1 AGGLRSKGAWSVF
14 TPLAEAHFLQPFSTD
29 PTDTLTVFIHE
40 DLTKASAFAEMQLRE
55 LGFDLEANRCGENRV
70 AEGYLVDLCR
80 GSTPGDCS
88 PEFANHL
95 VEDESLVDSILN
107 DEARVCVLEHIA
119 ELVEL
124 FDLCICIGFSLGIDK
139 LVLLKPQ
146 VKSLGEIVG
155 RHGRSPDPAK
165 VAALSEWGPIGSLKQ
180 LQEFLGTANYS
191 RDQIGPKFAVA
202 MDPLRRYLREGDKAF
217 PMTPRGLEAVER
229 LKRLMRK
236 ATCLAVPDERAA
248 ANGSRP
254 YEQLAD
260 CCKAGLGGA
269 HLQMS
274 ADLRRWNPLAYHAES
289 LSAAQ
294 TLWHP
299 FRQEQ
304 HAQLK
309 CRRKFRSLFGSIPVV
324 MYTDHANNVRLQ
336 DKPLDQIDPVS
347 FRTCSELTADGSEI
361 RNLSGRS
368 MKLAD
373 GLSRLFETTGVPA
386 EQEQEMLKRLERR
399 TQELWTAHARL
410 CDPDCDDFLEFPEP
424 EPEPKKVTAAEV
436 AKGQELVS
444 DQVQTAAE
452 GSATLHPP
460 VGLIEDGL
468 RSAGVNSVVIASASP
483 FTDDD
488 NFGYWVDVKG
498 SLPTAAAYAGGCST
512 GSTHRA
518 AQLVAFGRRS
528 CASRA
533 RVHRVELTDARNTWV
548 AIEGFIG
555 GEPSIQGTYTDVAF
569 LCQAVPDTFEPQR
582 KLRPGVLV
590 APTQGQ
596 QRAVSFWNRLG
607 EVLAFLRV
615 PSLSE
620 AVPFRENLYSASP
633 KRLEDEGLAFCV
645 VCGKKAQLHRCGM
658 CGGPIHLT
666 CLPEAEGGVAHPDI
680 ACGPCAALR
689 CEKPATM
696 AVAEVSLSYEE
707 RLLDPEE
714 EEGDDSWTRLKGSS
728 KELALER
735 SMGYEKRF
743 LLQGLFH
750 RAGERPNWIKEMW
763 AETGAGALSDGPLE
777 LPFKPGEGRGMPLPM
792 DPKLEQHTLGPWMD
806 VYVDFTGPYTESDGH
821 RYACKLLRVPILEP
835 CRSLKRGED
844 PAGPSAY
851 GSGNGGDVHKAC
863 ASEWA
868 RVLPL
873 VHYIMM
879 NTPILES
886 GLVPRDLDREWSLR
900 DHVERELV
908 PFRAPGQLPVDEWA
922 KAVFRNFKTIESTLS
937 RYLSMT
943 EERRAEL
950 YDRGHLKRDWTIGE
964 R

>member
-1 AGGLRSKGAWSVF
+1 
-14 TPLAEAHFLQPFSTD
+14 
-29 PTDTLTVFIHE
+29 
-40 DLTKASAFAEMQLRE
+40 M
-55 LGFDLEANRCGENRV
+55 
-70 AEGYLVDLCR
+70 
-80 GSTPGDCS
+80 
-88 PEFANHL
+88 
-95 VEDESLVDSILN
+95 
-107 DEARVCVLEHIA
+107 LEHIA

-460 VGLIEDGL
+460 VPVLYAPAYQ
-468 RSAGVNSVVIASASP
+468 STPGV
-483 FTDDD
+483 
-488 NFGYWVDVKG
+488 G
-498 SLPTAAAYAGGCST
+498 AGGTYRGRLAVCRS
-512 GSTHRA
+512 
-518 AQLVAFGRRS
+518 QLRGYRERLA
-528 CASRA
+528 
-533 RVHRVELTDARNTWV
+533 VHR
-548 AIEGFIG
+548 
-555 GEPSIQGTYTDVAF
+555 
-569 LCQAVPDTFEPQR
+569 
-582 KLRPGVLV
+582 
-590 APTQGQ
+590 
-596 QRAVSFWNRLG
+596 
-607 EVLAFLRV
+607 
-615 PSLSE
+615 
-620 AVPFRENLYSASP
+620 
-633 KRLEDEGLAFCV
+633 
-645 VCGKKAQLHRCGM
+645 
-658 CGGPIHLT
+658 
-666 CLPEAEGGVAHPDI
+666 
-680 ACGPCAALR
+680 
-689 CEKPATM
+689 
-696 AVAEVSLSYEE
+696 
-707 RLLDPEE
+707 
-714 EEGDDSWTRLKGSS
+714 
-728 KELALER
+728 
-735 SMGYEKRF
+735 
-743 LLQGLFH
+743 
-750 RAGERPNWIKEMW
+750 
-763 AETGAGALSDGPLE
+763 
-777 LPFKPGEGRGMPLPM
+777 
-792 DPKLEQHTLGPWMD
+792 
-806 VYVDFTGPYTESDGH
+806 
-821 RYACKLLRVPILEP
+821 
-835 CRSLKRGED
+835 
-844 PAGPSAY
+844 
-851 GSGNGGDVHKAC
+851 
-863 ASEWA
+863 
-868 RVLPL
+868 
-873 VHYIMM
+873 
-879 NTPILES
+879 
-886 GLVPRDLDREWSLR
+886 
-900 DHVERELV
+900 
-908 PFRAPGQLPVDEWA
+908 
-922 KAVFRNFKTIESTLS
+922 
-937 RYLSMT
+937 
-943 EERRAEL
+943 
-950 YDRGHLKRDWTIGE
+950 
-964 R
+964 